1 MLQSD
6 VRKVSA
12 YKAEMQEIIYS
23 KDIMEDNEMT
33 KVDIISGFLGA
44 GKTTLIAKLLKEAF
58 PGEQV
63 VLIENEFGEIGID
76 GGFLKESG
84 VEIREMN
91 SGCICCSLVG
101 DFGTSLKEVV
111 EKYHPDRIIIEPSG
125 VGKLSDVIKAV
136 KDLHIENEI
145 RLNSASTVADA
156 SKVKVYM
163 KNFGEFF
170 NNQIEHAGTIIL
182 SRTQNV
188 SEAKLKTDIELIR
201 SLNKDAHI
209 ITTPWDDINGKQI
222 LDAMENVTNLELEML
237 AEAAAKAAE
246 EHEHEHHHDGEC
258 GCGHDHDHEH
268 DHDHDHEH
276 EHHHDHDGECGCG
289 HDHDHEHEHHH
300 DHDGECGCGHD
311 HDHEHEHH
319 HDHDGECS
327 CGHDHHHGHH
337 HADEVF
343 TSWGVETPDKYDKE
357 TLSEILRKL
366 SETDDYG
373 DILRAKGMLPTPEGK
388 WMFFDLVPEEYEI
401 RDGEPEITGR
411 ICVIGAKLKEDALK
425 ELFNV

>member
-1 MLQSD
+1 MYRECI
-6 VRKVSA
+6 VYRKNV
-12 YKAEMQEIIYS
+12 
-23 KDIMEDNEMT
+23 MEDNEMT

-237 AEAAAKAAE
+237 AEAAAKVAE
-246 EHEHEHHHDGEC
+246 EHEHHHHHHDHDEECGCGHDHEHEHHHDHDEEC
-258 GCGHDHDHEH
+258 GCGHDHEH
-268 DHDHDHEH
+268 DHDHDHDDECGCGHDHEH
-276 EHHHDHDGECGCG
+276 EHHHDHDGECG
-289 HDHDHEHEHHH
+289 
-300 DHDGECGCGHD
+300 
-311 HDHEHEHH
+311 
-319 HDHDGECS
+319 

-343 TSWGVETPDKYDKE
+343 TSWGVETPNKYGKE
-357 TLSEILRKL
+357 ELSEILRKL

-373 DILRAKGMLPTPEGK
+373 EILRAKGMLPTPDGK

-425 ELFNV
+425 ELFNA